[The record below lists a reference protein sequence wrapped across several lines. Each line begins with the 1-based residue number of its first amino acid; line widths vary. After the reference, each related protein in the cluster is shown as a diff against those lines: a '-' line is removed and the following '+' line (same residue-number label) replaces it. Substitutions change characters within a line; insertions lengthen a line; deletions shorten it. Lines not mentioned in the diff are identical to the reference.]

1 MELYSG
7 NLEGIEYSIR
17 AIEALA
23 AQHAKGRKMYYLNI
37 GDPVKLGVRTPK
49 SVCDA
54 ACTAVSAGR
63 NGYSHSF
70 GCPEGRQAVSEFYG
84 SKGITAPS
92 EDIYL
97 TSGVSEAMSLLY
109 TALFNSGDSISLPRP
124 YYPLYENLAQL
135 NRVRIHY
142 YELDDDGI
150 PDIASLRESIKGDTK
165 ACVLINP
172 NNPMGSCL
180 SRKQVDEIRETVL
193 SRGSILISDE
203 IYSEIIYGGQQMA
216 YAMYGAEEEN
226 IITLGGISKSHL
238 VPGWRCGWAVF
249 GRSKQMLKLRNNF
262 EKLLQMRLCPP
273 APFQYALPAI
283 LKDTSFFSDYL
294 SLLKRN
300 AAIVQKHVSRS
311 GGTLSVGKIDAA
323 FYAFIKMNWKAP
335 DSAALARH
343 LIMGKGVVVVP
354 GTGFGKEGY
363 FRVVFACDSALLEEA
378 MEKVIEGAQE
388 LAK

>member
-1 MELYSG
+1 MELYSH

-17 AIEALA
+17 AIESLA
-23 AQHAKGRKMYYLNI
+23 AQHAQGRKMYYLNI
-37 GDPVKLGVRTPK
+37 GDPVKLGVTTPK

-54 ACTAVSAGR
+54 ACTTVSQGR

-70 GCPEGRQAVSEFYG
+70 GCPEGRQAVTEFYAAR
-84 SKGITAPS
+84 GITAPAN
-92 EDIYL
+92 DVYL

-124 YYPLYENLAQL
+124 YYPLYENLARL
-135 NRVRIHY
+135 NRVRINY
-142 YELDDDGI
+142 YEMDDNGI
-150 PDIASLRESIKGDTK
+150 PDIASMRDSIKDGTK

-180 SRKQVDEIRETVL
+180 SRKQVDEIRDTVL

-203 IYSEIIYGGQQMA
+203 IYSEIVYGNQKMA
-216 YAMYGAEEEN
+216 YAMAGAEEEN

-249 GRSKQMLKLRNNF
+249 GRSRHMLMLRANF

-273 APFQYALPAI
+273 APFQYALPTI
-283 LKDTSFFSDYL
+283 LKDTSFFADYL
-294 SLLKRN
+294 ALLSRN
-300 AAIVQKHVSRS
+300 AAIVQRHVSES
-311 GGTLSVGKIDAA
+311 DGLLSVGCINAA
-323 FYAFIKMNWKAP
+323 FYAFIKMNWKSP
-335 DSAALARH
+335 DSAALAKH
-343 LIMGKGVVVVP
+343 LIIDKGVVVVP

-363 FRVVFACDSALLEEA
+363 FRVVFACNSALLEEA
-378 MEKVIEGAQE
+378 MANIIDGVRNFRR
-388 LAK
+388 

>member
-1 MELYSG
+1 MELYSH
-7 NLEGIEYSIR
+7 NLDGIEYSIR
-17 AIEALA
+17 AIESLA
-23 AQHAKGRKMYYLNI
+23 AQHAQGRKMYYLNI
-37 GDPVKLGVRTPK
+37 GDPVKLGVKTPK

-54 ACTAVSAGR
+54 ACTAISQGR

-70 GCPEGRQAVSEFYG
+70 GCPEGRQAVSEFYAVR
-84 SKGITAPS
+84 GITAPAN
-92 EDIYL
+92 DIYL

-135 NRVRIHY
+135 NRVRINY
-142 YELDDDGI
+142 YEMDDNGI

-180 SRKQVDEIRETVL
+180 SRRQVDEIRDTVL
-193 SRGSILISDE
+193 SRGAILISDE
-203 IYSEIIYGGQQMA
+203 IYSEIIYGGQKMA
-216 YAMYGAEEEN
+216 YAMAGAEDEN

-249 GRSKQMLKLRNNF
+249 GRSRQILKLRGNF
-262 EKLLQMRLCPP
+262 EKLLQMRLCSP

-283 LKDTSFFSDYL
+283 LKDTSFFNDYL
-294 SLLKRN
+294 ALLKRN
-300 AAIVQKHVSRS
+300 AGIVQKHVSES
-311 GGTLSVGKIDAA
+311 GGLLSVGRIDAA
-323 FYAFIKMNWKAP
+323 FYAFIKMNWKNP

-343 LIMGKGVVVVP
+343 LIIDKGVVVVP

-363 FRVVFACDSALLEEA
+363 FRVVFACDSTLLEEA
-378 MEKVIEGAQE
+378 MSKIVEGASS
-388 LAK
+388 LNK